1 MCFSGKGLRDHML
14 VSCEVAG
21 KKENCTNFFTRVPTD
36 SGMCCALNWESAL
49 KSSEYKAMITD
60 MQESMA
66 DKKMKS
72 KGGERGGLKLI
83 LDLHSNLVSL
93 GSLDQDYDAFRL
105 FIGQPDEFPVI
116 RQRSIRLR
124 PGDEHFVDLSAKVGD
139 ISGVSFM

>member
-1 MCFSGKGLRDHML
+1 ML
-14 VSCEVAG
+14 LSCEVAG
-21 KKENCTNFFTRVPTD
+21 SKVNCSNLFTRVPTD
-36 SGMCCALNWESAL
+36 SGMCCALNWENAI

-60 MQESMA
+60 MQENMA

-72 KGGERGGLKLI
+72 KGGERGGLRVI

-93 GSLDQDYDAFRL
+93 GSLHQDYDAFRL

-124 PGDEHFVDLSAKVGD
+124 PGDEHFVDLSAKVGN
-139 ISGVSFM
+139 ISEVSFM